1 MSPAPSAF
9 TTFTASSG
17 FSGSGGLPE
26 PPGACP
32 GPPPPTRFPSQVDR
46 SRLTARELG
55 REGEDIAAEYLRV
68 CGYAVVDRNWRWRG
82 PDVRGELDLVALAGT
97 LLVAVEVKTRR
108 EGAGG
113 RPFDAVSDARRTR
126 LWKLAT
132 RWLAEHRSDP
142 EFNRRCPGPLRGVRL
157 DVIGLVF
164 SACGRYEPTIEHLQ
178 AV

>member
-1 MSPAPSAF
+1 MSRTPAAPAP
-9 TTFTASSG
+9 
-17 FSGSGGLPE
+17 
-26 PPGACP
+26 
-32 GPPPPTRFPSQVDR
+32 PPPRSPQPPQPSTHHPAPTRFPSPVDR
-46 SRLTARELG
+46 SRLTPTELG
-55 REGEDIAAEYLRV
+55 REGENIAAEYLRV
-68 CGYAVVDRNWRWRG
+68 CGYTILDRNWRWRG
-82 PDVRGELDLVALAGT
+82 PDVRGELDLVALAGS

-108 EGAGG
+108 EGTGG

-142 EFNRRCPGPLRGVRL
+142 DFNRRCPGPLRGIRL
-157 DVIGLVF
+157 DVIGLLF